1 MLAATSPV
9 ALKTRGGV
17 DATGWFPELVAALSS
32 LPAGAHILDG
42 EVAVLDEI
50 GRSDFNRVHAR
61 ALRRRWYTG
70 ADPVIL
76 CAFDLLAH
84 KGQDIRAL
92 PIEER
97 KRRLRVLLAG
107 VERGILFVDSDPDGE
122 WLFSAV
128 FSLKLEGVVAK
139 RAGSAYVAGESPD
152 WLKIKCP
159 GAVQQGSFHRSI

>member
-9 ALKTRGGV
+9 ALKTQGGA
-17 DATGWFPELVAALSS
+17 DATAWFPELAAALSN
-32 LPAGAHILDG
+32 LPPGAHILDG
-42 EVAVLDEI
+42 EVTVLDEI

-61 ALRRRWYTG
+61 ALRRRWYPS
-70 ADPVIL
+70 ADPVVL

-97 KRRLRVLLAG
+97 KRRLRDLLAG
-107 VERGILFVDSDPDGE
+107 AERSILFVDSDPDGE

-128 FSLKLEGVVAK
+128 LSLNLEGVVAK
-139 RAGSAYVAGESPD
+139 RAGSAYVAGESSD
-152 WLKIKCP
+152 WLKIKRP
-159 GAVQQGSFHRSI
+159 GAVQQGSFHRSN